1 MLITD
6 NQVEK
11 ASNEGQTAA
20 QLNMKNIQTSE
31 S

>member
-1 MLITD
+1 MFNSD

-11 ASNEGQTAA
+11 ASNEGQSAA
-20 QLNMKNIQTSE
+20 QLDMKNIQTSE